1 MITFQYT
8 ISSLY
13 KKKQQYTAQ
22 NCVLPLPQKRAG
34 LRACVSPVISRFCF
48 QRPYTVAHFCKCFL
62 IRDCFHQYCYLNFW
76 ISKKKSAFIHFSTNM
91 LKSVEKFTP
100 PTEKVKIRHFF
111 TCKKG
116 QNASFFDLHLQK
128 RSKHFTKVRLAILML
143 NSPQLCQ
150 NNENIY
156 N

>member
-48 QRPYTVAHFCKCFL
+48 QRPYTVAHFCKCFM
-62 IRDCFHQYCYLNFW
+62 ICDFCHQFWDLDFW
-76 ISKKKSAFIHFSTNM
+76 IDKKKIRIYSLPT
-91 LKSVEKFTP
+91 SVKINAKLTY

>member
-48 QRPYTVAHFCKCFL
+48 QRPCTVAHFCKCFM
-62 IRDCFHQYCYLNFW
+62 ICDFCHQFWYLDFW
-76 ISKKKSAFIHFSTNM
+76 IDKKKICIYSLLPTSMKITG
-91 LKSVEKFTP
+91 KFTY
-100 PTEKVKIRHFF
+100 PTKKVKIRHFF
-111 TCKKG
+111 LPPKNVKTLPKSSAGNFEAKYTPTL
-116 QNASFFDLHLQK
+116 S
-128 RSKHFTKVRLAILML
+128 
-143 NSPQLCQ
+143 
-150 NNENIY
+150 E
-156 N
+156 